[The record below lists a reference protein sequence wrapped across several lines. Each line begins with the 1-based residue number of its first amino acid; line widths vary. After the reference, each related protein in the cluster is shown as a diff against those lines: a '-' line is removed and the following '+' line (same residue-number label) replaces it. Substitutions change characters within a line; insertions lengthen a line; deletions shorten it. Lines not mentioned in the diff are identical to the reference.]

1 MRTRRVTAHRTHG
14 YIKPTLKA
22 AACLLLGAALIIAG
36 GGFEQSA
43 ITATG
48 IGLIVVSIIDALAS
62 LAPRINLAS
71 AQRHPTLFPRHFS
84 TAERW
89 EQLDQNDDVIRSFT
103 GSPPPTR
110 GVFHSTGSL
119 LRWTS
124 PFGMWTCVAQ
134 LRGNQTMVHTLKE
147 SEESI
152 ASIDTSGVRR
162 PRALGPYDDDS
173 TFSTRP
179 YVPGDPQRSISWT
192 ASARHGELMTR
203 VADTRK
209 QPRLL
214 IILDTLTSAKR
225 STQTPNPTP
234 NENFERL
241 VGYVGRI
248 VAMRRPNDAEIILTD
263 GHALAQTPQSIER
276 FLAAVW
282 PSTQGSAENRA
293 DHISDFL
300 SQPNVYGLFV
310 TPETQSMEALES
322 ALSNSGALRAMEIIR
337 TEATEP
343 KEESAEIIEKAPSPV
358 SRLHHRANRLRSQTR
373 LRHRA
378 WRRRTTGTTWTP
390 QEKNSSKA
398 HIFIPRALTCVA
410 TAFLLIVALV
420 QLRELFGSQHWLTFA
435 LIAAAAVSLDAVAVH
450 AKRRKALVHILITS
464 GALLVAGVATMT
476 GLLYS
481 STHLWWFN
489 PLAGLSTNAS
499 GAIVSDGDG
508 NSLAA
513 STLSDWGATNTWDVL
528 GTVASKG
535 TNALLYQSFPVQAS
549 VSLDITMVALVCMG
563 LIAVRALLAVRRLR
577 PLCAAAPLILFSAR
591 AELFGDTQP
600 VLLIAGVLFAF
611 LMLLWSSQ
619 KWPMLWPQPVGFAAA
634 TTAIALVLAPL
645 VTSGVQDLNLP
656 FGTQAGLFSSSAVNP
671 LVDLSRNL
679 RGNSSSVAL
688 SYQSQSGA
696 QYIRLASLDNFD
708 GNTWSFDQ
716 AQSDNAAIDASADTP
731 GEYSVSLPYTDDS
744 PLAQYNQAVID
755 SGIMR
760 GSESTAAHTKIT
772 IETLTSRYMPLVGL
786 PTTVSPAKSG
796 WRWSSD
802 GTAYSQT
809 QHVESGDDYYASGA
823 YVEPIT
829 KRSELAQTTEW
840 LNGLISGSGT
850 KLTNSTPDSSS
861 ERTGD
866 GSQPGERGGT
876 DYYGGY
882 GEGTGGYGGSSGYDG
897 SSGYGEGTG
906 ANSEGTGTSR
916 KMFSIDTTAA
926 TTAKKYAHKN
936 YVDLPEK
943 LPNSVRKVVT
953 AATKAGVTS
962 GSTSAKQQESALGYL
977 LDFFQ
982 NGDFTY
988 SLTAPD
994 GNGSNNMDVIG
1005 DFLVR
1010 RSGYC
1015 VHYATSF
1022 AVLARALNVPTRV
1035 IMGYLPSAAEKY
1047 SDGSYPVTNQQL
1059 HAWAE
1064 AYIDGLGW
1072 VPFDVTPASDATA
1085 ESSTS
1090 TSGDASSD
1098 KTSDTN
1104 SSDTS
1109 DGTDSQ
1115 DSSTSTSTDEDR
1127 AKADEKDTGSTGKDA
1142 STTSS
1147 AASLSPAAR
1156 TVLTVV
1162 GAVLLLGIIA
1172 ALPWEI
1178 RRQRRRRRLR
1188 AIAQLDSTVDSAVN
1202 PTDDA
1207 PAAYLAPYLSAW
1219 HEVLDTAHDVG
1230 LRLPSSAT
1238 EMTLAQMIDDAIGE
1252 GDVRESSVRESN
1264 AHAGSGAGAEG
1275 AVTGSTGAGADTDT
1289 DTDTDVVRLAR
1300 IVQDARYG
1308 NAELTSSSTSTEIL
1322 SLVKATNAR
1331 LWAVAPLPRTA
1342 KAKKGHRAPQWVR
1355 PAAITA
1361 IRVKR
1366 MLLPASV
1373 LHRRRGAK

>member
-1 MRTRRVTAHRTHG
+1 MR
-14 YIKPTLKA
+14 PTLEA

-48 IGLIVVSIIDALAS
+48 IGLIAISIIDALAS

-103 GSPPPTR
+103 GPPPATR
-110 GVFHSTGSL
+110 GVFRSTGSL

-124 PFGMWTCVAQ
+124 PFGMWTCVAR
-134 LRGNQTMVHTLKE
+134 LRDNQTVVHTLKE
-147 SEESI
+147 SEENGEGA
-152 ASIDTSGVRR
+152 ASIDASGVRR
-162 PRALGPYDDDS
+162 PRALGPYEDDS

-203 VADTRK
+203 VADRRK

-214 IILDTLTSAKR
+214 IIVDTLTPAER
-225 STQTPNPTP
+225 SDRASGSMPDDD
-234 NENFERL
+234 FERL
-241 VGYVGRI
+241 IGHVGRI
-248 VAMRRPNDAEIILTD
+248 VAMRRPNDAEIVLTD
-263 GHALAQTPQSIER
+263 GHALAQTPQSIEC
-276 FLAAVW
+276 FLAAAW

-310 TPETQSMEALES
+310 TPETQSMEAFES
-322 ALSNSGALRAMEIIR
+322 ALSDTGVLRAMEIIR
-337 TEATEP
+337 TETIEP
-343 KEESAEIIEKAPSPV
+343 KEESAEVSERTSSPV
-358 SRLHHRANRLRSQTR
+358 SRLRSRANWPRS
-373 LRHRA
+373 RA
-378 WRRRTTGTTWTP
+378 RRRRATATTWTP

-398 HIFIPRALTCVA
+398 HAFIPRALTCVA

-435 LIAAAAVSLDAVAVH
+435 LIATAAVSLDAAAAH
-450 AKRRKALVHILITS
+450 TRKRKALVHILITS
-464 GALLVAGVATMT
+464 GALLVAGIATMT
-476 GLLYS
+476 GFLYS
-481 STHLWWFN
+481 STHLWWFT
-489 PLAGLSTNAS
+489 PLAGLSASAS
-499 GAIVSDGDG
+499 GTIVSDGGGD
-508 NSLAA
+508 SLAA

-528 GTVASKG
+528 GTVAGKG
-535 TNALLYQSFPVQAS
+535 INALLYQSFPVQAS
-549 VSLDITMVALVCMG
+549 VSLDITMVLVCMG
-563 LIAVRALLAVRRLR
+563 LIVIRALLAVRQLR
-577 PLCAAAPLILFSAR
+577 PLCAAAPLIIFAAR

-600 VLLIAGVLFAF
+600 TLLIAGVLFAF
-611 LMLLWSSQ
+611 LVLLWSSQ
-619 KWPMLWPQPVGFAAA
+619 KMPMLWPQPLTFAAA
-634 TTAIALVLAPL
+634 TTVAALVLAPL
-645 VTSGVQDLNLP
+645 ATSGVQALDLP
-656 FGTQAGLFSSSAVNP
+656 FGTQAGLFSSNAVNP

-688 SYQSQSGA
+688 SYQPQNGA

-716 AQSDNAAIDASADTP
+716 AQSDNAVIDASADTP
-731 GEYSVSLPYTDDS
+731 GEYSISLPYTDDS
-744 PLAQYNQAVID
+744 PLAQYNQAALD

-760 GSESTAAHTKIT
+760 GGESTATSAKIT

-786 PTTVSPAKSG
+786 PSAVYPAKSG
-796 WRWSSD
+796 WRWSAD

-809 QHVESGDDYYASGA
+809 QHVESGDDYYARGA

-840 LNGLISGSGT
+840 LNGLISDSGT
-850 KLTNSTPDSSS
+850 ELANSAAGGRD
-861 ERTGD
+861 EGA
-866 GSQPGERGGT
+866 GEHNEDTGT
-876 DYYGGY
+876 D
-882 GEGTGGYGGSSGYDG
+882 
-897 SSGYGEGTG
+897 
-906 ANSEGTGTSR
+906 R
-916 KMFSIDTTAA
+916 QMFSIDTEAA
-926 TTAKKYAHKN
+926 ATAKKYAHNN

-943 LPNSVRKVVT
+943 LPSSVRKVVT
-953 AATKAGVTS
+953 AAKEAGATS
-962 GSTSAKQQESALGYL
+962 DSTSAKQQESALGYL
-977 LDFFQ
+977 LDFFE

-1035 IMGYLPSAAEKY
+1035 IMGYLPSSAGKY
-1047 SDGSYPVTNQQL
+1047 PSGAYPVTNQQL

-1064 AYIDGLGW
+1064 AYIDGIGW
-1072 VPFDVTPASDATA
+1072 VPFDVTPASDAAA

-1090 TSGDASSD
+1090 TSANTDD
-1098 KTSDTN
+1098 NKTSDTK

-1109 DGTDSQ
+1109 DDTDSRDSQ
-1115 DSSTSTSTDEDR
+1115 DSSTSTSADGNHSKD
-1127 AKADEKDTGSTGKDA
+1127 DEKDTSSTGEDA
-1142 STTSS
+1142 SG
-1147 AASLSPAAR
+1147 AAAAGSLSPVAR
-1156 TVLTVV
+1156 VALTVV
-1162 GAVLLLGIIA
+1162 GVVLLLGIIA

-1178 RRQRRRRRLR
+1178 RRLRRRRRLR
-1188 AIAQLDSTVDSAVN
+1188 AIAQLESGTKLGVGAKPSMGVGAGAKPGTDPADASADGASAAYRATYL
-1202 PTDDA
+1202 P
-1207 PAAYLAPYLSAW
+1207 AYLAAW

-1230 LRLPSSAT
+1230 LRLPGSAT

-1252 GDVRESSVRESN
+1252 GGSADV
-1264 AHAGSGAGAEG
+1264 A
-1275 AVTGSTGAGADTDT
+1275 
-1289 DTDTDVVRLAR
+1289 RLAR

-1308 NAELTSSSTSTEIL
+1308 NAELASSSTSAEIL
-1322 SLVKATNAR
+1322 SLVKVANAQ
-1331 LWAVAPLPRTA
+1331 LWAVAPLPRKS
-1342 KAKKGHRAPQWVR
+1342 KAEKSRRAPRWVR
-1355 PAAITA
+1355 SAAITA